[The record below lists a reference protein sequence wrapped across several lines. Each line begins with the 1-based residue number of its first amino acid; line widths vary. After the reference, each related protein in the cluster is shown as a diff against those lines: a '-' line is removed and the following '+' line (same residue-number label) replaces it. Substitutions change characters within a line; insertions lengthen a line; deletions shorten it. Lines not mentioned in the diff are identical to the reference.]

1 MTTVLL
7 IPVDGPLEEI
17 ELVDGDGSL
26 EQLQGLVGGLIQAL
40 PLPRFIDGAD
50 TATAYINEEGKFDP
64 DQRRNG
70 RATDFFVP
78 GEGLLWGDYIVG
90 PLVLA
95 GFIPYS
101 GKHAEL
107 PEGVV
112 KRARLIESE
121 AG

>member
-1 MTTVLL
+1 MKALL
-7 IPVDGPLEEI
+7 IPVEGPLEEI
-17 ELVDGDGSL
+17 ELEGGDGNL
-26 EQLQGLVGGLIQAL
+26 DQLQALVGGFIQAL
-40 PLPRFIDGAD
+40 PLPGFIEGYLH
-50 TATAYINEEGKFDP
+50 ATAYINEEGKFDTERFKP
-64 DQRRNG
+64 NM

-78 GEGLLWGDYIVG
+78 GRGLMWGDYIAG
-90 PLVLA
+90 PCVLA

-112 KRARLIESE
+112 ARARLIESE